1 MSWVR
6 SLSGALVFASFVA
19 LTGCGASTSL
29 VVEDVES
36 ADDEIASET
45 KQAHFRGHH
54 PPPGGMLLVTALKEV
69 ELSDAQKTEIEGM
82 LEAGRPKGAEDHEA
96 RARELA
102 AAIRKGT
109 VDVASLKA
117 SGPAPM
123 HEKMTADL
131 DRLHALLNESQRQ
144 SLVAAISEKARQHE
158 ANHDDAEHGPK
169 GAKGRGP
176 KGDPMTFMLRELEVS
191 DAQEKA
197 IQTAL
202 AQAGLLPQEADF
214 EAKRSEMRSKF
225 KRALSDF
232 AGDDFSAKASLPAP
246 NGAHGPAKMLEV
258 MAVVVPLLT
267 AEQREKL
274 ADRIEAGPPHH
285 ERRRG
290 R

>member
-1 MSWVR
+1 
-6 SLSGALVFASFVA
+6 
-19 LTGCGASTSL
+19 
-29 VVEDVES
+29 
-36 ADDEIASET
+36 
-45 KQAHFRGHH
+45 
-54 PPPGGMLLVTALKEV
+54 MLLVTALKEI
-69 ELSDAQKTEIEGM
+69 ELTDAQKTEIEGM
-82 LEAGRPKGAEDHEA
+82 LEAGRPKDAGDHEA

-144 SLVAAISEKARQHE
+144 ALVAAISEKAQEHE

-176 KGDPMTFMLRELEVS
+176 KGNPMTFMLRELEVT

-202 AQAGLLPQEADF
+202 AQADLVPQEADF
-214 EAKRSEMRSKF
+214 DAKRSEMRAKF
-225 KRALSDF
+225 KKALSDF
-232 AGDDFSAKASLPAP
+232 AGADFSAKASLPAP
-246 NGAHGPAKMLEV
+246 DGAHGPAKMLEV

-274 ADRIEAGPPHH
+274 ADRIESGPPHP
-285 ERRRG
+285 ERRGG